1 MGGRTSY
8 FGSYSCRTSYGFAA
22 EVDVTSSI
30 SSSVDE
36 KVKVTSNDTTAD
48 YLFNKVVAGPN
59 ITIVEAND
67 GGDEK
72 LVISASAGAA
82 SVDDTITCVAGED
95 LLPRDAIYVNAEGLV
110 FKAIAVPAS
119 SSFEIGFTISGAL
132 SGANVPVDTRHG
144 KLLDGF
150 TGLTVGSR
158 YFLSGSGSP
167 GEISTL
173 APDEGESVIYQ
184 VGIAKASDKLLFYPE
199 VLVCNFD

>member
-8 FGSYSCRTSYGFAA
+8 FGSFSCRTSYGSAPSVSA
-22 EVDVTSSI
+22 TSSL
-30 SSSVDE
+30 DE
-36 KVKVTSNDTTAD
+36 KVKVTSNDTTTD

-67 GGDEK
+67 GGNEK
-72 LVISASAGAA
+72 LVISSSAGAV
-82 SVDDTITCVAGED
+82 SSFDDTITCVAGED
-95 LLPRDAIYVNAEGLV
+95 LLPRDAIYVNSEGLV

-119 SSFEIGFTISGAL
+119 SSFEIGFTVSGAL

-158 YFLSGSGSP
+158 YFLSGSSAP
-167 GEISTL
+167 GEITTK
-173 APDEGESVIYQ
+173 APDEENSVVYQ
-184 VGIAKASDKLLFYPE
+184 VGIAKATDKLLFYPE
-199 VLVCNFD
+199 LLVCNF